1 MFWVITVDN
10 SGKFSVLIILI
21 SNRTY
26 HRNVRVFVKQV
37 RDHREL
43 SFKVLKVNV
52 LDACNFVGLFLLQ
65 YRKVLR
71 LPSNLC
77 PALS

>member
-10 SGKFSVLIILI
+10 SGKFSVLRISI

-26 HRNVRVFVKQV
+26 HRNVGVFVKQV

-52 LDACNFVGLFLLQ
+52 LDACDFVGLFLLQ